1 MITRNRVAFR
11 ELQIH
16 IGGEKDDCSR
26 SSSGSS
32 SNNNSDS
39 NNNSKTP
46 MKDQKKRQGQPVQ
59 GERSVYLLEGL
70 YLKKMRIMVIGNRC
84 TILSGECS

>member
-1 MITRNRVAFR
+1 
-11 ELQIH
+11 
-16 IGGEKDDCSR
+16 
-26 SSSGSS
+26 
-32 SNNNSDS
+32 
-39 NNNSKTP
+39 

>member
-26 SSSGSS
+26 SSSG
-32 SNNNSDS
+32 NNNGDS
-39 NNNSKTP
+39 NR
-46 MKDQKKRQGQPVQ
+46 KDPGDQPAQ
-59 GERSVYLLEGL
+59 GEIRRTRGEQEAKEGL